1 MRGFFIRKFAKS
13 YKISRQRPM
22 KILDLYII
30 KKFLKTYF
38 FAVLIIVTIIMVIDY
53 TEKIDNFIDNKAPLS
68 EILGDYY
75 LNFIPYWANYISP
88 LMVFI
93 STVFFTAN
101 MAARTEI
108 IAILSTGV
116 SFMRFLRPYLIGSA
130 MLGMLTFLMVGW
142 IIPIANKT
150 RITFER
156 KYVEGGSY
164 YFSGRDVHIKIGPED
179 YAYMESYDTG
189 TNTGYRFAL
198 DKISGSQLKVK
209 LLADKIVWDTTRRKW
224 TIQDYRI
231 RTFLANGKEKLTY
244 GTKLDTTLNLLPKDF
259 DSKYQ
264 LQETFTMPELEE
276 TIDKVRSRGS
286 DGIEVFLIEKYLRFA
301 NPFAVVI
308 LTVIGVIVS
317 ARKSRGGVGF
327 QIALGFMLAF
337 LYILFFMMSKG
348 IAQSGGMP
356 PLLAVWLPN
365 IVFTFIGMILYRA
378 VPR

>member
-1 MRGFFIRKFAKS
+1 
-13 YKISRQRPM
+13 M

-53 TEKIDNFIDNKAPLS
+53 TEKIDNFIDNHATLH
-68 EILGDYY
+68 EIIWDYY

-93 STVFFTAN
+93 ATVFFTAN

-116 SFMRFLRPYLIGSA
+116 SFNRFLRPYIMGA
-130 MLGMLTFLMVGW
+130 IILGLLTFLMVGW

-150 RITFER
+150 RITFEH
-156 KYVEGGSY
+156 KYVEGGNY
-164 YFSGRDVHIKIGPED
+164 YFSDRNVHLKIGTND
-179 YAYMESYDTG
+179 YAYLESYDVSSK
-189 TNTGYRFAL
+189 TGYRFAL
-198 DKISGSQLKVK
+198 DKIVNNQLTQ
-209 LLADKIVWDTTRRKW
+209 KIMSDRITWDSTHRKW
-224 TIQDYRI
+224 SIQDYRI
-231 RTFLANGKEKLTY
+231 RYFLKDGKEKLVY
-244 GTKLDTTLNLLPKDF
+244 GIKKDTTLNLSPKDF
-259 DSKYQ
+259 DNKYQ
-264 LQETFTMPELEE
+264 LHETFTMPELEE
-276 TIDKVRSRGS
+276 TIDKVKSRGG

-301 NPFAVVI
+301 NPFAMVI
-308 LTVIGVIVS
+308 LTVIGVVVS

-337 LYILFFMMSKG
+337 MYILFFMMSKG

-356 PLLAVWLPN
+356 PMLAVWLPN
-365 IVFTFIGMILYRA
+365 IVFSFIGLILYRT